1 MLPTLDTYNFG
12 LGRANQKHEIL
23 TDLHFDMMKLVY
35 ILNKRQQF
43 KDSTLQNGILG
54 QFKKNIDIFM
64 FRLSG

>member
-1 MLPTLDTYNFG
+1 MLPTFDAYNFG
-12 LGRANQKHEIL
+12 LGRANQKHGIL
-23 TDLHFDMMKLVY
+23 TDLHLDMMKLVY